1 MAGDDLVT
9 CVNCRLEHLRERVW
23 MVKDT
28 RHVLKDCYC
37 DLEEHSE
44 SDSEV
49 SEVSIL
55 AICTALGT
63 GPTPIGTREPAYQ
76 HAGETYQEFRPEMN
90 VPDVHLAETARK
102 VCLVGVS
109 CCLGNVEG
117 GEVPETKSLHGKA
130 EATYTRKRLDI
141 TPAHGSGP

>member
-1 MAGDDLVT
+1 MVASI
-9 CVNCRLEHLRERVW
+9 NCRLEHLQERGW
-23 MVKDT
+23 MVEDT
-28 RHVLKDCYC
+28 RYILKDCNC
-37 DLEEHSE
+37 DLEEHCE
-44 SDSEV
+44 SDREV
-49 SEVSIL
+49 SKVPIL

-117 GEVPETKSLHGKA
+117 GEVPETKSLHGEA